1 MINHV
6 AERTIARTLG
16 IGSAFVAVFV
26 VAGSFFLLPSV
37 TDPVNVTK
45 LFALGGVAAGAFAVL
60 LAFGVQELWHSSK
73 ALVVLAGLFLL
84 ASINAIVNSSAP
96 LTQNIY
102 GAYGRNT
109 AFLTYLLL
117 IFVILSAVVLRTNK
131 SFTTLIY
138 GLFAA
143 GLVNVIYC
151 GWALLF
157 GDFIPWNNPY
167 GNILGTFG
175 NPNFIGA
182 FLGLFAASMVAYSF
196 KSGLHIGFK
205 LLSVVV
211 FEISAIEIYLSNA
224 IQGRVVVAAGLA
236 IVGFYLVRSN
246 PYFSVANIG
255 YIFLFVALNAF
266 GFAVYEVINPNSTL
280 PQFRPAVLLAI
291 FGFFLLRSKFQF
303 KVPFAQVGYTILVT
317 ITGVV
322 ALLGALQIGP
332 LTKFIYKTSVSLR
345 GEYWQAGWNMGT
357 DHPLT
362 GVGFD
367 TYGDWYRRA
376 RDSQALVLPGPN
388 TTTNA
393 AHNVP
398 FDVFAFGGWP
408 LFVAYLG
415 ILALSVIAII
425 KVTARNRTY
434 DPIFVTL
441 TTAWVCYQL
450 QSIISINQIGL
461 AIWGWLFGGALIA
474 YEIATRPTAVEVSSP
489 SQQTGPRVKK
499 KKQQSETIFSST
511 LIAGVGA
518 VVGLLV
524 AVPPYSADAKWR
536 TAITS
541 QDARK
546 VEEAL
551 VPTYLNPENSYKYA
565 NAAQLFE
572 GSKLFDLAYKYA
584 KIGVEFNPDNF
595 DAWKVL
601 HFVSSS
607 TPEDKAL
614 ALENMKRLD
623 PNNPNVLG

>member
-1 MINHV
+1 MINQM
-6 AERTIARTLG
+6 AERTIARVLG
-16 IGSAFVAVFV
+16 IGSAFVAIIV
-26 VAGSFFLLPSV
+26 VTGTVS
-37 TDPVNVTK
+37 DPVNVTK
-45 LFALGGVAAGAFAVL
+45 LFALGGVAVAAFAVVL
-60 LAFGVQELWHSSK
+60 GFGMKELWQSSK
-73 ALVVLAGLFLL
+73 ALVVLVGLFLL
-84 ASINAIVNSSAP
+84 ASVNAIINSDAP

-102 GAYGRNT
+102 GVYGRNT

-117 IFVILSAVVLRTNK
+117 IFVILSAVVLRTTK

-211 FEISAIEIYLSNA
+211 FEISVIEIYLSNA

-246 PYFSVANIG
+246 PYFSVAHIG
-255 YIFLFVALNAF
+255 YVFLFVALNAF
-266 GFAVYEVINPNSTL
+266 GFAVYEVLNPNSTL

-291 FGFFLLRSKFQF
+291 FGFFILRSKFQF
-303 KVPFAQVGYTILVT
+303 KVPFAQVGYTVLVT
-317 ITGVV
+317 IAGVV
-322 ALLGALQIGP
+322 ALLGALQVGP

-345 GEYWQAGWNMGT
+345 GEYWQAGWNMGA

-367 TYGDWYRRA
+367 AYGDWYRRA
-376 RDSQALVLPGPN
+376 RDLQALILPGPN
-388 TTTNA
+388 TVTNA

-398 FDVFAFGGWP
+398 FDVLAFGGWP
-408 LFVAYLG
+408 LFLPYVG
-415 ILALSVIAII
+415 ILLLSVIAIL
-425 KVTARNRTY
+425 KVTTRTRAY

-474 YEIATRPTAVEVSSP
+474 YEIATRPRESNNGGSSGKAN
-489 SQQTGPRVKK
+489 GPRVLKK
-499 KKQQSETIFSST
+499 RQNETIFSST
-511 LIAGVGA
+511 LIAGIGA
-518 VVGLLV
+518 VIGLLL
-524 AVPPYSADAKWR
+524 ASPPYSADAKWR
-536 TAITS
+536 SALVS
-541 QDARK
+541 ENADK

-551 VPTYLNPENSYKYA
+551 VPAYLNPSSSYRYV
-565 NAAQLFE
+565 NAVQVFE
-572 GSKLFDLAYKYA
+572 SSKIYDRAYKYA
-584 KIGVEFNPDNF
+584 KIAVEFNPDNF
-595 DAWKVL
+595 DSWRMMYL
-601 HFVSSS
+601 ITNSS
-607 TPEDKAL
+607 PEEKANAL
-614 ALENMKRLD
+614 ANMKRLD

>member
-1 MINHV
+1 MINQV
-6 AERTIARTLG
+6 AERTIARILG
-16 IGSAFVAVFV
+16 IGSAFVAVV
-26 VAGSFFLLPSV
+26 VITGAV

-45 LFALGGVAAGAFAVL
+45 LFALGGVALGAFAVL
-60 LAFGVQELWHSSK
+60 LAFGVKQLWLSSK

-84 ASINAIVNSSAP
+84 SSVNAIVNSSAP
-96 LTQNIY
+96 FTQNIY

-109 AFLTYLLL
+109 ASLTYLLL
-117 IFVILSAVVLRTNK
+117 LFVILSAVVLRDNK

-151 GWALLF
+151 GWVILF

-182 FLGLFAASMVAYSF
+182 FLGLFAASLVAYSF
-196 KSGLHIGFK
+196 KSGLHIGLR
-205 LLSVVV
+205 LLSVVIFV
-211 FEISAIEIYLSNA
+211 IAVIEIIDSNA

-236 IVGFYLVRSN
+236 IVGFYLVRSKLEN
-246 PYFSVANIG
+246 A
-255 YIFLFVALNAF
+255 LF
-266 GFAVYEVINPNSTL
+266 
-280 PQFRPAVLLAI
+280 
-291 FGFFLLRSKFQF
+291 
-303 KVPFAQVGYTILVT
+303 QVGYVVVIAVG
-317 ITGVV
+317 GVF

-332 LTKFIYKTSVSLR
+332 LTKYIYKTSVSLR
-345 GEYWQAGWNMGT
+345 GEYWQAGWNMGS

-376 RDSQALVLPGPN
+376 RDTQALVLPGPN

-408 LFVAYLG
+408 LFISYLG

-425 KVTARNRTY
+425 KVTARNRAY

-441 TTAWVCYQL
+441 TTGWVCYQL

-489 SQQTGPRVKK
+489 TQQTGPRVTKK
-499 KKQQSETIFSST
+499 KKQSETIFSST

-551 VPTYLNPENSYKYA
+551 IPTYLNPENSYKYA